1 MKKIKCLFSKCIIF
15 FWTCEIKGFGVKDKN
30 IEITEDKYQMFFDT
44 GANGILVPEKI
55 FLKIIDLYAPS
66 LKNKC
71 KFRFIEGILICY
83 NPFKI
88 QSIPKIIFNLGQ
100 FNITL
105 SPHDIFMKDESKKG
119 RAIYYS
125 RMLSWPQNTVIMGT
139 SILKRYLTIFDMDDG
154 SIGVV
159 ENKDYKEFST
169 IIRPVSQ
176 LINVLCY
183 VFIGAI
189 VLWGFVF
196 MCKSQFTSTK
206 TMINGEQGIP
216 LNNIEECN

>member
-1 MKKIKCLFSKCIIF
+1 MASKHS
-15 FWTCEIKGFGVKDKN
+15 N
-30 IEITEDKYQMFFDT
+30 
-44 GANGILVPEKI
+44 NGN
-55 FLKIIDLYAPS
+55 F
-66 LKNKC
+66 
-71 KFRFIEGILICY
+71 
-83 NPFKI
+83 
-88 QSIPKIIFNLGQ
+88 
-100 FNITL
+100 
-105 SPHDIFMKDESKKG
+105 
-119 RAIYYS
+119 
-125 RMLSWPQNTVIMGT
+125 
-139 SILKRYLTIFDMDDG
+139 LKRYLTIFDMDDG